1 MSLSARFGDDR
12 GSAPLEVLMWA
23 PMILIFFA
31 ITIYYTGRVTSAVG
45 NVDDAAQAAARAA
58 SLVRDP
64 DDATAA
70 ARSAAIAALPV
81 GDQRCREV
89 NVAVDVSE
97 WFDPGF
103 VSVEVTC
110 LVEASDF
117 VLLGFGDGNVTSV
130 WFEPVDH
137 ARTVAELP

>member
-1 MSLSARFGDDR
+1 MNLSARVGEDR

-31 ITIYYTGRVTSAVG
+31 ITIYTGRVTSSVG

-64 DDATAA
+64 GDATAA

-81 GDQRCREV
+81 GDQRCRNV
-89 NVAVDVSE
+89 DVAVDISE

-103 VSVEVTC
+103 VRVEVTC

-117 VLLGFGDGNVTSV
+117 VLLGFSDGNVTSV

-137 ARTVAELP
+137 ARTVAETP